1 MAVYLKLYGVG
12 VIINQKQTIMWNV
25 ITNECNNQ
33 QMEVTIY
40 EGLGRYD
47 VIYREIGIHGKYAKK
62 YYFYVICYTN
72 VFVYVV

>member
-1 MAVYLKLYGVG
+1 
-12 VIINQKQTIMWNV
+12 
-25 ITNECNNQ
+25 
-33 QMEVTIY
+33 MEVTIY

-72 VFVYVV
+72 VFVYVVKCGGREQTCVVIVQNCIAMSMICCST